1 MPLFKCSKC
10 GCVENTA
17 LAGAW
22 TQWHIDKKPVLCSE
36 CKTGKWHGEFPKD
49 QADGIFTDR
58 HGKQYTFVEDKAYEG
73 CPGMI
78 IEKYI
83 KEKK

>member
-22 TQWHIDKKPVLCSE
+22 SQWLAKEPVLCSE
-36 CKTGKWHGEFPKD
+36 CKTGKWHDEFGKD
-49 QADGIFTDR
+49 QADGVFTDR
-58 HGKQYTFVEDKAYEG
+58 DGKQYTFVADKTYEG

-78 IEKYI
+78 IEKYL
-83 KEKK
+83 KKGKK